1 MDNLREELEELVK
14 SPGWLRF
21 REHVEREWGTRDT
34 GGGIRFEQ
42 AAAKAANLTDDATAI
57 NQLRQITV
65 ARREVHTLIQWVYD
79 ALKQAT
85 KEDRELQPVGP
96 VDWSRRG
103 GL

>member
-1 MDNLREELEELVK
+1 MDSLREDLDHLVH

-21 REHVEREWGTRDT
+21 RQHVEREWGTREA

-42 AAAKAANLTDDATAI
+42 ATEKAANLTDDNTAI

-65 ARREVHTLIQWVYD
+65 ARREIHGLIAWVENT
-79 ALKQAT
+79 LKQTT

-96 VDWSRRG
+96 PDYSRRG